1 MKKTT
6 RNILIMLAVLVV
18 LGGVVA
24 ALILLPSG
32 KTEDEASSQVAST
45 SSKEAITQREA
56 ADVASVSVSNAEG
69 SFEIVEA
76 GSSEDGEAAFTLKGY
91 EKYPLKS
98 DSLASSV
105 NSLIGLSAT
114 KSLGE
119 QEGLAGFG
127 LAGSDAVSV
136 TVQYKDGSSDELVL
150 GHKGGES
157 SGRYVLKDGLVYI
170 ASGIEETL
178 YGSMY
183 AYFDPTL
190 YTIADLTEEVTDEE
204 GNTTESVTADEL
216 RVAVFSGTAFPE
228 EVRVEHVTNMISSY
242 LITEPVR
249 AEAGTTKFSDM
260 LVALKTMTATE
271 VVAAGLTD
279 QVLEE
284 YGLKEPEVRVE
295 YTLNNEDHI
304 VAVSAVDSEGNRYLT
319 ADDRDMVY
327 KVTKDSVAAW
337 AEVSLM
343 QMRMSYVYL
352 PDIKAV
358 KTVKMTVNDTEY
370 TFTAERTLNESKSSD
385 KSPYYDLTIQN
396 ADGKEIEYTNYQ
408 ALYQQI
414 IALSVLNMNQT
425 DYSGDPVFR
434 LEYRYFDKE
443 KQTDVIEYYAV
454 GSDRYAAVLNG
465 QLNGLVRKNDVDKV
479 TEQVPAL
486 YNGETIEK
494 KM

>member
-18 LGGVVA
+18 LGGAVA
-24 ALILLPSG
+24 ALLLSQPQE
-32 KTEDEASSQVAST
+32 TDENSSQGTAST
-45 SSKEAITQREA
+45 AKETLTEREP

-69 SFEIVEA
+69 SFEIAEA
-76 GSSEDGEAAFTLKGY
+76 GTDEDGEAAFTLKGC
-91 EKYPLKS
+91 EKYPLKA

-105 NSLIGLSAT
+105 KCLTTLSAT

-127 LAGSDAVSV
+127 LAGAEAVSV
-136 TVQYKDGSSDELVL
+136 TVQYKDGTSDELVL
-150 GHKGGES
+150 GRKGGES
-157 SGRYVLKDGLVYI
+157 SGRYVLKDGQVYI
-170 ASGIEETL
+170 ASGIEELL

-183 AYFDPTL
+183 AYFDPEL
-190 YTIADLTEEVTDEE
+190 YTIADLMEETTDDE
-204 GNTTESVTADEL
+204 GNTTESATADEL
-216 RVAVFSGTAFPE
+216 RVAVFSGTAFPQ

-249 AEAGTTKFSDM
+249 AEAGTTKFADM
-260 LVALKTMTATE
+260 LTALKTMTATE

-304 VAVSAVDSEGNRYLT
+304 VAVSAVDSEGNRFLT

-327 KVTKDSVAAW
+327 KVTNESVATW
-337 AEVSLM
+337 AEISLM
-343 QMRMSYVYL
+343 EMRMSYVYL

-358 KTVKMTVNDTEY
+358 ETLKMTVNGTGY
-370 TFTAERTLNESKSSD
+370 TFNAQRTRNEEKSTE
-385 KSPYYDLTIQN
+385 KSPYYDLTLQN

-414 IALSVLNMNQT
+414 IAISVLNMNQT
-425 DYSGDPVFR
+425 DYSGEPVFR
-434 LEYRYFDKE
+434 LEYDYFDQE
-443 KQTDVIEYYAV
+443 KQTDVVEYYAV
-454 GSDRYAAVLNG
+454 SSDRYAAVLNG
-465 QLNGLVRKNDVDKV
+465 QLNGLVRKSDVDKV
-479 TEQVPAL
+479 IEQIPAL
-486 YNGETIEK
+486 NNGETIEK
-494 KM
+494 KN